1 MGINSW
7 WKDAVVYQIYPL
19 SFMDANN
26 DGFGDI
32 EGIRLKLD
40 YLKEL
45 GVDVIWLSPV
55 YQTPMDDNGYD
66 ISNYDDIDPIFGTM
80 DDMHLLI
87 EEVHQKGMKIIMDLV
102 INHTSDEHVWFL
114 EAKKSKTSPYR
125 HYYIWQDEKDDT
137 QSIFG
142 GSAWTKDDISNQY
155 YFHLFSK
162 KQPDLNWHYKPLREA
177 IYQMINRWLD
187 KGIDG
192 FRLDVIDLIGKD
204 VHRKIY
210 ADGPYLNQYLS
221 ELYDTCFKGRDIM
234 TVGEMPGLSIERAA
248 QITSGENP
256 LLSMVFQFAHIGLDE
271 QPGLGKWHLKKLD
284 LIEFKETFE
293 RLQKA
298 MYQKGWN
305 SLFLSNHDQ
314 PRVVTRYGS
323 EVYRYE
329 SSKMLATILY
339 GMQGTPYIYQGEEI
353 GMTGIKLLIDEYKD
367 IETKQIYDI
376 LKQQNWSEDDI
387 MTSIYAKSRDNSRT
401 PFQWDDTMYAGFS
414 KHQPWLKTNPNYTI
428 INVKYDINHPKS
440 IFQYYKKL
448 ISIRKANPVFKDGT
462 FELLDRNNQEI
473 MMYLR
478 KTENDT
484 VLVIGSFADKA
495 RTIDLQ
501 AFDLKEVL
509 LTNDEMIALAPVMK
523 LPPYYCAIMR
533 VERICQP

>member
-1 MGINSW
+1 
-7 WKDAVVYQIYPL
+7 
-19 SFMDANN
+19 
-26 DGFGDI
+26 
-32 EGIRLKLD
+32 
-40 YLKEL
+40 
-45 GVDVIWLSPV
+45 
-55 YQTPMDDNGYD
+55 MDDNGYD
-66 ISNYDDIDPIFGTM
+66 ISNYDEIDPIFGNM
-80 DDMHLLI
+80 DDMNLLI

-114 EAKKSKTSPYR
+114 DAKKSKTSPYR
-125 HYYIWQDEKDDT
+125 HYYIWQDEIDDT

-204 VHRKIY
+204 VNRKIY

-221 ELYDTCFKGRDIM
+221 ELYERCFKGRDIM

-248 QITSGENP
+248 QITSGEYP

-323 EVYRYE
+323 EIYRYE

-376 LKQQNWSEDDI
+376 LKKQNWSEDDI

-414 KHQPWLKTNPNYTI
+414 KHQPWLKINPNYKM
-428 INVKYDINHPKS
+428 INVKHDINHPKS

-448 ISIRKANPVFKDGT
+448 ISIRKNNRVFKDGA
-462 FELLDRNNQEI
+462 FELVARNNSEI

-478 KTENDT
+478 KNEDDA
-484 VLVIGSFADKA
+484 VLVIGSFVDKT
-495 RTIDLQ
+495 RTIDLK
-501 AFDLKEVL
+501 AFDLKEIL
-509 LTNDEMIALAPVMK
+509 ISNDETIALAPVMTI
-523 LPPYYCAIMR
+523 LPYYCAIIR
-533 VERICQP
+533 VEHICQP